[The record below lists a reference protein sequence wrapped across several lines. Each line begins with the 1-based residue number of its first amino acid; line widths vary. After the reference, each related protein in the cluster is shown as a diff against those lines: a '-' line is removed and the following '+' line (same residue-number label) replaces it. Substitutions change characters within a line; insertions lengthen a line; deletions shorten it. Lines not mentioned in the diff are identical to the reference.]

1 MRKINLSKPYIE
13 DQALD
18 SVVSVIKSGWL
29 TQGEKVEEFET
40 AIKNKL
46 NVKYALAVNSA
57 TSALQAALL
66 ALGIAEGDEVIVPSF
81 TWVATANVVELCGGI
96 PIFVD
101 IDLETFNALA
111 DQVIH
116 KVTHKTKAIIVVHL
130 FGKPFDVLNLKAK
143 LLRNIPII
151 EDAACA
157 LGASINGEKC
167 GAVGDIG
174 VFSFHPRKSI
184 TTGEGG
190 VIVTNN
196 EHVYKH
202 MSMLRNH
209 GQDCT
214 PVNNNAPW
222 HMFYCPIVGFNF
234 RMTDFQAALGIPQL
248 VELDEI
254 IEYRKKLVSLYQ
266 HKLSQCTLIGLPN
279 EKENEK
285 HAWQSYVVQVPL
297 EIRNTVM
304 SRLASLGVETRPGT
318 HAVHML
324 SFYKNKYGFVSEDF
338 PNTHNAFLCSI
349 SLPLHNH
356 MTTDDVA
363 YVSDNLLRIVHDS
376 Q

>member
-29 TQGEKVEEFET
+29 TQGRKVEEFET

-57 TSALQAALL
+57 TSGLQAALL

-151 EDAACA
+151 EDTACA
-157 LGASINGEKC
+157 LGASINGGKC
-167 GAVGDIG
+167 GTVGDIG

-190 VIVTNN
+190 VIITNN
-196 EHVYKH
+196 EHVYQH

-214 PVNNNAPW
+214 LVNNNAPW
-222 HMFYCPIVGFNF
+222 HMFDCPVVGFNF

-248 VELDEI
+248 VQLDQI
-254 IEYRKKLVSLYQ
+254 IEYRKKLVSLYKN
-266 HKLSQCTLIGLPN
+266 KLSQCSLIRLPS

-285 HAWQSYVVQVPL
+285 HAWQSYVVQVPS
-297 EIRNTVM
+297 EIRNTMM
-304 SRLASLGVETRPGT
+304 SQLASIGVETRPGT

-324 SFYKNKYGFVSEDF
+324 SYYKNKYGFISEDF
-338 PNTHNAFLCSI
+338 PNTHSAFLCSI

-356 MTTDDVA
+356 MTTDDVE